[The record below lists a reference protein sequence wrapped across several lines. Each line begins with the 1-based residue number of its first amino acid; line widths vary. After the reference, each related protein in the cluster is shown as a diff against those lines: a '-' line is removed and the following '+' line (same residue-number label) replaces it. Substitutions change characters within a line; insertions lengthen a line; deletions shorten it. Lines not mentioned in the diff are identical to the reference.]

1 MKDRHLVEERNYT
14 INVTEAKV
22 YAEDGGEDRYV
33 CDIDV
38 FLELGQKL
46 GVHFVPNET
55 YEVDH
60 KIMRLLVIGQELK
73 VVQQMLDRK
82 NQAEMINIE
91 KYNSGKN

>member
-1 MKDRHLVEERNYT
+1 MKDRHLVKERNYT
-14 INVTEAKV
+14 INATGKKV

-46 GVHFVPNET
+46 KVNFVPNET

-82 NQAEMINIE
+82 NQAEMIDIE
-91 KYNSGKN
+91 KHNFGKN